1 MNLSLFQENPFHLA
15 LSSGFFGFYA
25 HVGFLKAIGEFDLKP
40 TSYSGSSAGAIVAAA
55 AAKGL
60 SIKEIE
66 SLITGVSRKD
76 FWDPSFGLGL
86 LRGRKLQLLLER
98 ELGSDFNALSKP
110 MRIPVFDIA
119 TQKTHVFT
127 SGNLARIIRASC
139 SVPMMFHPVKIDQ
152 RFYWDGGIA
161 DKMAIHGIPN
171 DQKILSH
178 YLEST
183 SRDPHSIYELKRDQQ
198 TSKIRA
204 NNLVLLQL
212 KSLPRANPFA
222 MHRGPEIVE
231 AAYRKT
237 LSILKMHSK
246 AKNLES

>member
-1 MNLSLFQENPFHLA
+1 MTLLNTFREQPFHLA

-25 HVGFLKAIGEFDLKP
+25 HVGFLKAIYELDLKP
-40 TSYSGSSAGAIVAAA
+40 TSFSGSSAGAIVAAA

-66 SLITGVSRKD
+66 ALITGVSRKD
-76 FWDPSFGLGL
+76 FWDPSIGLGL
-86 LRGRKLQLLLER
+86 LRGRKLQTLLER
-98 ELGSDFNALSKP
+98 EIGTDFNSLALP
-110 MRIPVFDIA
+110 MRIPVFDIV

-139 SVPMMFHPVKIDQ
+139 SVPMMFHPVKID
-152 RFYWDGGIA
+152 RRLYWDGGIA
-161 DKMAIHGIPN
+161 DKMAVHGIDN

-198 TSKIRA
+198 TFKVRG
-204 NNLVLLQL
+204 NNLLLIQL
-212 KSLPRANPFA
+212 KKLPRANPFA
-222 MHRGPEIVE
+222 MHRGPEIIE
-231 AAYRKT
+231 AAYRQT
-237 LSILKMHSK
+237 QEHLQSFD
-246 AKNLES
+246 

>member
-1 MNLSLFQENPFHLA
+1 MSLLNTFQQQPFHLA

-25 HVGFLKAIGEFDLKP
+25 HVGFLKAIHEFDLRP
-40 TSYSGSSAGAIVAAA
+40 ASYSGSSAGAIIASAAA
-55 AAKGL
+55 QGL

-66 SLITGVSRKD
+66 NLITGVSRKD

-98 ELGSDFNALSKP
+98 ELGTDFNSLIKP

-139 SVPMMFHPVKIDQ
+139 SVPMMFHPVKIDR

-161 DKMAIHGIPN
+161 DKMAVHGLAN
-171 DQKILSH
+171 EQKILSH

-183 SRDPHSIYELKRDQQ
+183 SRDPHSIYEFKRDQQ
-198 TSKIRA
+198 FARRRGQ
-204 NNLVLLQL
+204 NLTLIQL
-212 KSLPRANPFA
+212 KNLPRANPFA
-222 MHRGPEIVE
+222 MHRGPEIIE
-231 AAYRKT
+231 AAYRQT
-237 LSILKMHSK
+237 VSFLK
-246 AKNLES
+246 NTI